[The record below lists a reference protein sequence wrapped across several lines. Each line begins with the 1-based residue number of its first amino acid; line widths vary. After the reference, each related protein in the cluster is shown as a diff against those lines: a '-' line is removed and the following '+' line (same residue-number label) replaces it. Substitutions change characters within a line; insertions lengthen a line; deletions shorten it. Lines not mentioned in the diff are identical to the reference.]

1 MSKVQGVLFHNTKD
15 GKRGFNEDGDE
26 KEDCKYEGEIENGL
40 PNGQGK
46 YTFPE
51 RTQNYVGGFID
62 GLRSGVGTFTW
73 SNGGMYEGKYE
84 NNRRNGKG
92 KRTSPDGFVTEGEFK
107 NNEFWS
113 GTIKDKDG
121 NIISNYVN
129 GEEQD

>member
-92 KRTSPDGFVTEGEFK
+92 KRTLPSGGIQEGEFK